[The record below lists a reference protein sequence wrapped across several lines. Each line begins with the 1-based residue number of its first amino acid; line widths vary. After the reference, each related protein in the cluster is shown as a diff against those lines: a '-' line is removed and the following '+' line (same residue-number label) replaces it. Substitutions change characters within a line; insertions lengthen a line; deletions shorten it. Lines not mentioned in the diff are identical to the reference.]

1 MPTRNNTHA
10 NAMSARSHASPFGS
24 NASPIAC
31 RPWIHT
37 ANLIP
42 FFFSFPSFARI
53 TLFFPFFKKR
63 MRRAGED
70 EEGQYPYQFSLTFA
84 ATGNPDDASY
94 RWKYSVGAIVHPR
107 LEGAT
112 VSFCECAELCASW
125 PKGRCDGFYYNLDRY
140 GCHVCCTP
148 HLRAHPIHAHLC
160 LAMVN
165 CGLPLHNHLYW

>member
-1 MPTRNNTHA
+1 MRSTLGVY
-10 NAMSARSHASPFGS
+10 SAAAACIYLATAVAS
-24 NASPIAC
+24 SPVRAEPSGAV
-31 RPWIHT
+31 R
-37 ANLIP
+37 AVALDDNLESP
-42 FFFSFPSFARI
+42 
-53 TLFFPFFKKR
+53 R

-125 PKGRCDGFYYNLDRY
+125 PKGRCDGFYYNLDSS
-140 GCHVCCTP
+140 
-148 HLRAHPIHAHLC
+148 LC
-160 LAMVN
+160 KLIEGIDSIM
-165 CGLPLHNHLYW
+165 